1 MKQIIKLQ
9 IEIKDEQWRITK
21 QNAKGVNIRIALGY
35 FDVNDS
41 KTVITYNA
49 IGKENEQLIYL
60 MIEAGL
66 NGNL

>member
-21 QNAKGVNIRIALGY
+21 QNAKGVNIRIGLGY
-35 FDVNDS
+35 FDTNDGQ
-41 KTVITYNA
+41 TVITYNA
-49 IGKENEQLIYL
+49 IGTENEKLIYL
-60 MIEAGL
+60 LVEAGV